1 MLYTENVFDLCMK
14 SSEYFGM
21 DNISLETSV
30 CWLSEEIGSG
40 STLGLG

>member
-1 MLYTENVFDLCMK
+1 MK

-30 CWLSEEIGSG
+30 CWLLGEMVRFEIDVGVFEKFAKM
-40 STLGLG
+40 